1 MEKVMEKIMKSNF
14 KRKQKITKAL
24 MIAFLIN
31 GGFTLAESNPSNPI
45 TPGTNLGGE
54 NATAIGAGSV
64 SAGSESSSIGTN
76 TFASGNNMTKEE
88 YLKFLK
94 DNKERLSKI
103 EAKMQEI
110 KNDKDEIQKLRQEH
124 DDIINKIDRIN
135 NYKKTIEEKEKELNE
150 KEPQILKTIEEKRTE
165 AIKFTK
171 EIDDLN
177 KRIDIISQL
186 DFSKIDENNKAQG
199 VEILAKDLKQ
209 KMEEGQTWLKQY
221 GENGIPLEEYKN
233 AVLSYID
240 GEKKENIKNKIMEIV
255 RSYNGDY
262 GETDYNHINFWKD
275 GWYVDN
281 YIFEGRYLTKSKLGK
296 IYSFPGLEYIGINDN
311 GELCTLTC
319 MNFGNVN
326 GIHKVTKEYI
336 MSSTGKSLSDMFR
349 KDGFTDDNLHYAND
363 YDSVAEQEY
372 YKVIDDETL
381 PIPDKFNKNTINI
394 VREYVKE
401 TGKLRENI
409 D

>member
-31 GGFTLAESNPSNPI
+31 GGFALAESNPI

-54 NATAIGAGSV
+54 NATAIGSGSV

-135 NYKKTIEEKEKELNE
+135 NYKKAIEEKEKELNE
-150 KEPQILKTIEEKRTE
+150 KEPQILKTIEEKKTE

-171 EIDDLN
+171 EIEDLK

-209 KMEEGQTWLKQY
+209 KMEDGQAWLKQY

-233 AVLSYID
+233 AVLNYID
-240 GEKKENIKNKIMEIV
+240 SEKKENIKNRIDDIIYEYNKKINYYDRVKMYFNSEADAEDNE
-255 RSYNGDY
+255 YNKKFFIAHFTEAYNLIHDFGDKLV
-262 GETDYNHINFWKD
+262 NWKI
-275 GWYVDN
+275 GRFVD
-281 YIFEGRYLTKSKLGK
+281 GK
-296 IYSFPGLEYIGINDN
+296 IYFYIDYNDSNSNIYKFTKSNLNFNFSFKHLNSLINNDN
-311 GELCTLTC
+311 DRENYL
-319 MNFGNVN
+319 
-326 GIHKVTKEYI
+326 
-336 MSSTGKSLSDMFR
+336 
-349 KDGFTDDNLHYAND
+349 NLLQN
-363 YDSVAEQEY
+363 
-372 YKVIDDETL
+372 ETL
-381 PIPDKFNKNTINI
+381 PIPDKYNSKTIEI
-394 VREYVKE
+394 ARKYVKE
-401 TGKLRENI
+401 TQ
-409 D
+409 